1 MNAEKILR
9 LSVPLLVLSL
19 LAACGG
25 GGGGSSGG
33 SASGSSPVTSS
44 SSSSSSS
51 GGTLPEPAPLPAGE
65 TAPTEADAVR
75 FLSQATFGP
84 TATDLATV
92 RGSGFRNWLVAQMM
106 AAGPNYSTGYSTD
119 VHTRGLKD
127 FCAEYSFPSEYY
139 QKNCWT
145 EYYSAEPISREFYR
159 NAVYGKDQLRQRVGL
174 ALGQIFVI
182 SNAEVSGTYGLR
194 DYHQMLLDNAFGNVR
209 SLLGAVARN
218 PAMADYL
225 NLANNDKTA
234 PNENFARELMQLF
247 SIGLCELNADGS
259 LVGGSCKATY
269 DNNGVREVA
278 FALTGWTYP
287 AGGVSPWGSSGW
299 KNPTYYRGQL
309 LAVPAQH
316 DNAKRSLPGGGEL
329 AAGHTPDQAMD
340 AVLDALF
347 RHPNIAPFLGK
358 QLIQHLVTSN
368 PSPAYVA
375 RVSQAF
381 ASGTAYG
388 IGTGQRGDMKA
399 LLAAILLDSEARGDS
414 KSAADYGRL
423 REPAQF
429 IGGMMRALNTSTDG
443 AGFFYWW
450 GDEFGQSI
458 FNANSV
464 FNFYPPD
471 FPLAGT
477 SLVGPAFA
485 IENPN
490 STLARYNLSN
500 SLLYWGGLG
509 AGSFPGATGTQAD
522 ISGWLA
528 KADNATTLVTDI
540 EKLLVTGGLPA
551 DIRAAIV
558 DAVSAWPVS
567 TTSSSWRT
575 DRVRAA
581 FYLILA
587 SPEYQ
592 VQR

>member
-1 MNAEKILR
+1 MDQKRIFRQAL
-9 LSVPLLVLSL
+9 PLLLMAA

-25 GGGGSSGG
+25 GGGGGSSDLAGAASSSAASSG
-33 SASGSSPVTSS
+33 ANVV
-44 SSSSSSS
+44 
-51 GGTLPEPAPLPAGE
+51 LPAPAPIAASE
-65 TAPTEADAVR
+65 TPPTQADAVR
-75 FLSQATFGP
+75 FLTQATFGP
-84 TATDLATV
+84 TATELAVV
-92 RGSGFRNWLVAQMM
+92 RGSGFRNWLVAQMV
-106 AAGPNYSTGYSTD
+106 ATGQNYSTGYSTA
-119 VHTRGLKD
+119 VHTAGLKD
-127 FCAEYSFPSEYY
+127 FCGQYSFPSDYY
-139 QKNCWT
+139 RKNCWT
-145 EYYSAEPISREFYR
+145 EYFSAEPISREFYR
-159 NAVYGKDQLRQRVGL
+159 NALKGPDQLRQRVAL

-194 DYHQMLLDNAFGNVR
+194 DYQQLLLDQSFGNVR

-225 NLANNDKTA
+225 NLANNDKAA

-259 LVGGSCKATY
+259 LVSGACKPTY
-269 DNNGVREVA
+269 DNNGVRDVA
-278 FALTGWTYP
+278 FALTGWTFP
-287 AGGVSPWGSSGW
+287 AGGVSAWGSNGW

-316 DNAKRSLPGGGEL
+316 DSAKRTLPGGSEL
-329 AAGHTPDQAMD
+329 GAGHTPDQAMD

-347 RHPNIAPFLGK
+347 RHQNIAPFLGK

-381 ASGTAYG
+381 ATGSAYG
-388 IGTGQRGDMKA
+388 IGSGQRGDMKA
-399 LLAAILLDSEARGDS
+399 LIAAILLDPEARGDS
-414 KSAADYGRL
+414 KTAVDYGRL

-429 IGGMMRALNTSTDG
+429 IAGMMRVLNSSSDG

-477 SLVGPAFA
+477 TLVGPAFA

-500 SLLYWGGLG
+500 NLLYWNGLS
-509 AGSFPGATGTQAD
+509 AGVFPGATGTQAD

-528 KADNATTLVTDI
+528 RADNAASLVSEI
-540 EKLLVTGGLPA
+540 EQLIVTGGLPA
-551 DIRAAIV
+551 DIRAVIV

-567 TTSSSWRT
+567 TSSSNWRT